1 MSCLEFDALL
11 DPYFDGEL
19 PIPEVLATERHI
31 SECAVCRGRYEG
43 LEWLRAEIK
52 AAHLDYVP
60 SRALTQTV
68 RALGARHQ
76 EQRRSWWWGAG
87 LLAAALAA
95 VLLAPR
101 VWVQSDRAGREIL
114 DSHLRSLLSS
124 SLVDV
129 PSSDRHTV
137 KPWFQ
142 GRIGFSPNV
151 PDLSHEGFVL
161 VGGRLE
167 VINQKR
173 VAALVYK
180 RREHVI
186 NLFIAEDH
194 PAESARS
201 SQANGYNLISWTD
214 HGLSHWAVSDLNAQ
228 ELSSFA
234 QLIRSK
240 S

>member
-1 MSCLEFDALL
+1 MSCLEFEALL

-19 PIPEVLATERHI
+19 PIPEVLATERHL
-31 SECAVCRGRYEG
+31 SECAACRNRYED
-43 LEWLRAEIK
+43 LAWLRAEIK
-52 AAHLDYVP
+52 AAELDYAP
-60 SRALTQTV
+60 SRALAQKV
-68 RALGARHQ
+68 RALGGR
-76 EQRRSWWWGAG
+76 EREPRRAWWWGAG
-87 LLAAALAA
+87 LLAAALA
-95 VLLAPR
+95 VFLVAPR
-101 VWVQSDRAGREIL
+101 VRVQSDRAGREIL
-114 DSHLRSLLSS
+114 DSHLRSLLAS
-124 SLVDV
+124 SLVEV

-151 PDLSHEGFVL
+151 PDLSQEGFVL

-167 VINQKR
+167 VINQQR

-186 NLFIAEDH
+186 NLFVAEDK
-194 PAESARS
+194 AADSQRS
-201 SQANGYNLISWTD
+201 SQTNGYNLISWTD
-214 HGLSHWAVSDLNAQ
+214 RGLSHWAVSDLNEQ